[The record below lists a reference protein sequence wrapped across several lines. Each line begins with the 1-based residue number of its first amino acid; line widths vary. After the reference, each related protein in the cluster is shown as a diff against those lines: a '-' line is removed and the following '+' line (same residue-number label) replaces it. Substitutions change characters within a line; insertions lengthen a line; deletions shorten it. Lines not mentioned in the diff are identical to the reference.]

1 MRKYRLPRG
10 LGFTLT
16 QPTLSLSLGGG
27 ADARCAPRTQHGAA
41 HTEHL
46 YQPETEAGDVVLFT
60 ESSFHGTLPW
70 TAATERRVGLYRFAP
85 ATMAYGRAYFPQWCA
100 QSSGQR

>member
-1 MRKYRLPRG
+1 MSNHRHQRG
-10 LGFTLT
+10 LGFTFTL
-16 QPTLSLSLGGG
+16 PTLSLSLGGG
-27 ADARCAPRTQHGAA
+27 AEVRRAPRTQHGAA

-46 YQPETEAGDVVLFT
+46 FQPETEAGDVVLFT

-100 QSSGQR
+100 HSSGSR